1 MYHEKFI
8 RKHANR
14 FLKNLNLEVP
24 MALIFLFR
32 RTVWKTTVNILV

>member
-14 FLKNLNLEVP
+14 FLKNLNLEGP
-24 MALIFLFR
+24 MA
-32 RTVWKTTVNILV
+32 TYSVKGVNCFV

>member
-24 MALIFLFR
+24 MAAYSAKGINFC
-32 RTVWKTTVNILV
+32 V